1 MEPFLIRVQ
10 SLSRTVVDKVFAI
23 CDYYLSNKTSKHSR
37 HLYDLNKIVSNIKL
51 DQEVAN
57 VFKEVRE
64 YRKQIVVCK
73 SARDGVKLHEVLSL
87 IISNHSFEEDFN
99 LITKPL
105 LYEEIQYSECEK
117 SLIQIMDFLKE
128 YNL

>member
-1 MEPFLIRVQ
+1 M
-10 SLSRTVVDKVFAI
+10 VFIYA
-23 CDYYLSNKTSKHSR
+23 YR
-37 HLYDLNKIVSNIKL
+37 HLYDLYKIVSNIEL
-51 DQEVAN
+51 DQEVAT

-73 SARDGVKLHEVLSL
+73 SAKDGVKLHEVLSL

-117 SLIQIMDFLKE
+117 SLIQIKDFLEE